1 MHRNLSGAVWN
12 LTSTCTWPLGYKL
25 LGHAQC
31 IQVHLRQ
38 PNNKYPF
45 TSTFRLNRS
54 RQEATNRT
62 PPLALDRKPAGEE
75 VLQPQAV

>member
-1 MHRNLSGAVWN
+1 MI
-12 LTSTCTWPLGYKL
+12 STCTWPLGYKL

-45 TSTFRLNRS
+45 TSTFCLNCS

-62 PPLALDRKPAGEE
+62 PPLAAWLLTENLPARKFFNLRQSRG
-75 VLQPQAV
+75 